1 MLKKKFVLGS
11 ANFSKGYGIKK
22 GKGISLLQLNKIA
35 QVLKK
40 NNINFVDTALS
51 YPGVEKKIALS
62 KLKNFEVYTK
72 ILKNDLKN
80 KSSSQTTYLFL
91 SSLNTLKKKSFHTVY
106 FHKAKDLLEQDGEN
120 FYNNIVH
127 LKKIN
132 LTKKIGISVYSPEE
146 LKKLLKKYSFDV
158 IQIPLNVF
166 DRRFLKHNFLN
177 RLKKKGIEIH
187 VRSIFLQGILL
198 LESKKV
204 PKYFKR
210 WSKLFKDW
218 DNWNLE
224 NNQNKLSTCINF
236 IKSIKHVDKVI
247 LGISNY
253 NQINEIINCCQSNKT
268 KYPKKIFSKSKNLV
282 DPRLWPK

>member
-1 MLKKKFVLGS
+1 M
-11 ANFSKGYGIKK
+11 
-22 GKGISLLQLNKIA
+22 
-35 QVLKK
+35 
-40 NNINFVDTALS
+40 
-51 YPGVEKKIALS
+51 
-62 KLKNFEVYTK
+62 
-72 ILKNDLKN
+72 
-80 KSSSQTTYLFL
+80 
-91 SSLNTLKKKSFHTVY
+91 
-106 FHKAKDLLEQDGEN
+106 
-120 FYNNIVH
+120 H

-166 DRRFLKHNFLN
+166 DRRFLKHNYLN

-198 LESKKV
+198 LENKKI
-204 PKYFKR
+204 PKYFKK

-218 DNWNLE
+218 ESWNLE
-224 NNQNKLSTCINF
+224 NKQNKLSTCINF
-236 IKSIKHVDKVI
+236 IKNIKHVDKII

-253 NQINEIINCCQSNKT
+253 NQINEIINCCQSNRK
-268 KYPKKIFSKSKNLV
+268 KYPKKIFSKSKKLV